1 MVQHLFAKTRTYG
14 REAFDVLK
22 QSGQTIGDRKIT
34 KLRHVHERLLEGSVA
49 ERPLDLALGQA
60 ILAWGAGWFVGQ
72 MAEVPSEAEDLKKE
86 LEAADLPALIGE
98 ALESMSVEAVVLDR
112 TQAGKGKYRVLDAV
126 EIEPVLEAHRP

>member
-1 MVQHLFAKTRTYG
+1 M
-14 REAFDVLK
+14 
-22 QSGQTIGDRKIT
+22 
-34 KLRHVHERLLEGSVA
+34 HERLLEGSVA